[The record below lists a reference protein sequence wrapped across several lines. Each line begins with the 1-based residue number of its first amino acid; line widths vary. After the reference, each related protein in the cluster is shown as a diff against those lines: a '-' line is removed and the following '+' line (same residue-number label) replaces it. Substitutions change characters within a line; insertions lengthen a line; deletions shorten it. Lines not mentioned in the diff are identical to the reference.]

1 MAYLGTIIR
10 HLETAFDIKIY
21 GQYQARAEIE
31 GIRFLTW
38 KTEKTVEHADK
49 LLYIGGSRESVYDGA
64 ARSASQAPLP
74 GDHPQNLLLVGCH
87 APLPNP
93 RILYIQE
100 PLDTAGV
107 FNAIQDII
115 FKHYTLKLKREELF
129 QSLHSDNGIA
139 GMAHVAHTFLENPVT
154 VCDTSFSV
162 IAASPVVRDTDN
174 LEEKHG
180 RLYLKDPLFQNME
193 DRNIIRH
200 IYSSTVPFI
209 TTLDD
214 YPYQWVFESIR
225 IHHAVVG
232 YICVRGTVRAFTED
246 DLEFIDVFSQMLSIE
261 MQKDP
266 GYRHPT
272 GLKYEYF
279 LTELLEGRFDRTEY
293 ITGRL
298 TQLGRTQ
305 APYYAV
311 ILLGFTEPSRKP
323 RQYKGY
329 FEQLTA
335 LLPNCM
341 AAVFHGS
348 LTVLLPANSRE
359 RFNEACKNRFAAF
372 LQLNHMQAFISYP
385 YTDLAKTSIY
395 YRQVKDLSYL
405 YGKMPRTEAPCF
417 IYYETY
423 FLEHCFYQY
432 RENGLLS
439 ASVHP
444 VITQIL
450 DYDRTANTEYGRTL
464 RVYLA
469 QNRNALAAANTLHI
483 HKSTF
488 FYRLGKMTDLFGIDM
503 NDGLSLFTYE
513 YSFRL
518 LDYLGNIP

>member
-10 HLETAFDIKIY
+10 HLETVFDIKIH
-21 GQYQARAEIE
+21 GPFQARTEIE
-31 GIRFLTW
+31 GTRFLTR
-38 KTEKTVEHADK
+38 KPEQTLEHADK
-49 LLYIGGSRESVYDGA
+49 LLYIGGSFHSDR
-64 ARSASQAPLP
+64 
-74 GDHPQNLLLVGCH
+74 PQNLLLIGCE
-87 APLPNP
+87 APPEGP
-93 RILYIQE
+93 HSLYIRE
-100 PLDTAGV
+100 PLDTAEV
-107 FNAIQDII
+107 FNAVQEVI
-115 FKHYTLKLKREELF
+115 FRHYTLKLKREELF

-139 GMAHVAHTFLENPVT
+139 GMAHVAHTFLGNPVT

-162 IAASPVVRDTDN
+162 IAASPVVKDTDN
-174 LEEKHG
+174 LEDKHG
-180 RLYLKDPLFQNME
+180 RLYLKDALFQNME

-200 IYSSTVPFI
+200 IYSSSAPFV

-261 MQKDP
+261 MQKDSS
-266 GYRHPT
+266 YRHPT

-279 LTELLEGRFDRTEY
+279 LTGLLEGHFDRAEY
-293 ITGRL
+293 ITSHL
-298 TQLGRTQ
+298 IQLGRTQ
-305 APYYAV
+305 TPYYS
-311 ILLGFTEPSRKP
+311 ILLLTFTEPSQKP

-329 FEQLTA
+329 FEQLLS

-341 AAVFHGS
+341 TALFHGS
-348 LTVLLPANSRE
+348 LTILLPGSTRE
-359 RFNEACKNRFAAF
+359 RFNETGKKRFAAF
-372 LQLNHMQAFISYP
+372 LQLNHMRAFISYP
-385 YTDLAKTSIY
+385 YTDIAKSSVY
-395 YRQVKDLSYL
+395 YRQVEELSAL
-405 YGKMPRTEAPCF
+405 YAKTPRPDGPCF

-432 RENGLLS
+432 RETGLLS
-439 ASVHP
+439 ASIHP

-450 DYDRTANTEYGRTL
+450 EYDRGANTEYARTL

-488 FYRLGKMTDLFGIDM
+488 FYRLGKMSDLFGIDM
-503 NDGLSLFTYE
+503 SDGLALFTYE

-518 LDYLGNIP
+518 LDYLGNMAPSMIK